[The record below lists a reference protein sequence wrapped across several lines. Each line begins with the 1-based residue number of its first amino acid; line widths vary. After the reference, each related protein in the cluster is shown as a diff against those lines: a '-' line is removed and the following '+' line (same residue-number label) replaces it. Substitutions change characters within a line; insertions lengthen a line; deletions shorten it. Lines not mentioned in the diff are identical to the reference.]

1 MTEKEK
7 MLSQKLY
14 DANSDPLLLAE
25 RVQAKDL
32 CHQYN
37 QLRPSD
43 AAGQQALMKQ
53 LLGKTKGAFCIVAP
67 FWCDYGYNIEI
78 GENFFA
84 NHNTVIL
91 DGVKVTFGD
100 HVFVAPNCGFH
111 TAGHPIDAGRRNKGL
126 EYAYP
131 ITVGDN
137 VWIGAG
143 VQVMPGVTIG
153 SNVVIGG
160 GSVVVKDIP
169 SNSVAVGNPCR
180 VIRPITD
187 EDKKTVLTD
196 NSPPRGEISSKT
208 RAVLSAPLSPAS
220 TPPDTPGLPLPAPPP
235 STRQHR
241 RDPKGHAGAAFCAV
255 CTAARSPSLP

>member
-7 MLSQKLY
+7 MLRQLIY
-14 DANSDPLLLAE
+14 DANND
-25 RVQAKDL
+25 KDL
-32 CHQYN
+32 IEERRVAKELCYDFN
-37 QLRPSD
+37 NLRPSD
-43 AAGQQALMKQ
+43 TDGQQKIMRQ
-53 LLGKTKGAFCIVAP
+53 LLGKTEGNSFCIVAP

-91 DGVKVTFGD
+91 DGAKVKFGD
-100 HVFVAPNCGFH
+100 NVFIAPNCGFH
-111 TAGHPIDAGRRNKGL
+111 TAGHPIDFERRNQGL

-169 SNSVAVGNPCR
+169 SNVVAVGNPCR
-180 VIRPITD
+180 VVRPITD
-187 EDKKTVLTD
+187 DDKLKSCDRT
-196 NSPPRGEISSKT
+196 
-208 RAVLSAPLSPAS
+208 
-220 TPPDTPGLPLPAPPP
+220 
-235 STRQHR
+235 
-241 RDPKGHAGAAFCAV
+241 
-255 CTAARSPSLP
+255 

>member
-7 MLSQKLY
+7 MQKQMLY
-14 DANSDPLLLAE
+14 DANYDKDLLQE
-25 RVQAKDL
+25 RARAKEL
-32 CHQYN
+32 CHQFN

-43 AAGQQALMKQ
+43 TETQQSLMKQ
-53 LLGKTKGAFCIVAP
+53 LLGKTKDAFCIVAP

-91 DGVKVTFGD
+91 DGAKVKFGD
-100 HVFVAPNCGFH
+100 NVFIAPDCGFH
-111 TAGHPIDAGRRNKGL
+111 TAGHPIDYERRNQGL

-143 VQVMPGVTIG
+143 VHVMPGVTIG

-169 SNSVAVGNPCR
+169 DNSVVVGNPAR
-180 VIRPITD
+180 VIREINE
-187 EDKKTVLTD
+187 EDMKEL
-196 NSPPRGEISSKT
+196 
-208 RAVLSAPLSPAS
+208 L
-220 TPPDTPGLPLPAPPP
+220 
-235 STRQHR
+235 
-241 RDPKGHAGAAFCAV
+241 
-255 CTAARSPSLP
+255 

>member
-7 MLSQKLY
+7 MVTKKLY
-14 DANSDPLLLAE
+14 DANYDETLYKE
-25 RVQAKDL
+25 RTEAKNL
-32 CHQYN
+32 CYDYN

-43 AAGQQALMKQ
+43 EENQRIILKK
-53 LLGKTKGAFCIVAP
+53 LLGKTGENFCITAA

-78 GENFFA
+78 GENFYS
-84 NHNTVIL
+84 NHNLVIL
-91 DGVKVTFGD
+91 DGGKVTFGD
-100 HVFVAPNCGFH
+100 NVFIAPDCGFH
-111 TAGHPIDAGRRNKGL
+111 TAGHPIDAVRRNQGL

-169 SNSVAVGNPCR
+169 DNSVAVGNPCK
-180 VIRPITD
+180 VIREITKED
-187 EDKKTVLTD
+187 EKTCWD
-196 NSPPRGEISSKT
+196 R
-208 RAVLSAPLSPAS
+208 
-220 TPPDTPGLPLPAPPP
+220 
-235 STRQHR
+235 
-241 RDPKGHAGAAFCAV
+241 
-255 CTAARSPSLP
+255 